1 MAEFTV
7 SVNMEFVRT
16 ADKSFE
22 WGVNKAGELGYGY
35 IEPMV
40 HVGWE
45 LLSEVGYYHSF
56 SLEEDPLYMKEVCD
70 RAGVKVASVSGHS
83 PLMKPEAAIPRLT
96 RSILLAEQVGA
107 TVVNSDE
114 MIKPDWISDE
124 FAHEVMRYTLEKV
137 SRWAARHEIY
147 VGIEPHGV
155 YTSSVA
161 GLLRIVDLVPS
172 PWIGVNWD
180 TGNFFLADKEDPYEA
195 LEQVVS
201 RVVHV
206 HAKDISFEQGEQERG
221 TVTGTPTGCAC
232 GEGVVDWERVLTIL
246 DKVDRPIN
254 LSVECSTVEQAQSSL
269 AYLNKLLGSYVG
281 AAV

>member
-1 MAEFTV
+1 MATFTV

-16 ADKSFE
+16 EDKPFE
-22 WGVNKAGELGYGY
+22 WGVAKAAELGYEY

-40 HVGWE
+40 HTGWE
-45 LLSEVGYYHSF
+45 LLSEVAYYHSF

-70 RAGVKVASVSGHS
+70 REGIKVASISGHS

-107 TVVNSDE
+107 TCVNSDE
-114 MIKPDWISDE
+114 MIKPAWMSDDV
-124 FAHEVMRYTLEKV
+124 AHQVMSYTLEKV

-155 YTSSVA
+155 YTSTA
-161 GLLRIVDLVPS
+161 DGLLRIVDLVPS

-180 TGNFFLADKEDPYEA
+180 TGNSYLAGREDPYEG
-195 LEQVVS
+195 LERVAS

-206 HAKDISFEQGEQERG
+206 HAKDISLEQGSRDRG
-221 TVTGTPTGCAC
+221 AVTGTPTGCAC

-246 DKVDRPIN
+246 DKNDRTIN
-254 LSVECSTVEQAQSSL
+254 LSVECTTVDEAKRSLEYLQKLVGSSV
-269 AYLNKLLGSYVG
+269 AG
-281 AAV
+281 AA